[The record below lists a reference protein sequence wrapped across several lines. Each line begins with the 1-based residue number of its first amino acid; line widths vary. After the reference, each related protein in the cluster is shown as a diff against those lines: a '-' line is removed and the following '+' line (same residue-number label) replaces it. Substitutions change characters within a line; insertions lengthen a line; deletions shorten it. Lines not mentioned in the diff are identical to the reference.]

1 MPKSATIPLCHL
13 AQEQD
18 GYLSDE
24 AMAHVA
30 ELVGITPAEVLG
42 TASFY
47 EMFKLQ
53 PVGRYLVNVC
63 TNISCQL
70 LGGEELLHHAEE
82 TLGIESG
89 STTPDGMFTL
99 EDVECIAAC
108 TEAPACQVNYR
119 YFHNVS
125 HEDFDQLIGEL
136 RRRLG
141 VTTSRPTA
149 RSARSARTC
158 PVIGSPTSHRR
169 RGQGKPVWIARHEQ
183 ERNRKAPARERRH
196 DHGIRRRPDRQL
208 AWTSSTRTRSRAT
221 RSPAATRATRG

>member
-1 MPKSATIPLCHL
+1 MARLTDQNEELARQIVARYPLPKSATIPLCHL

-18 GYLSDE
+18 GYLSED

-30 ELVGITPAEVLG
+30 ELVGVTPAEVLG

-53 PVGRYLVNVC
+53 PVGRYMVNVC

-70 LGGEELLHHAEE
+70 LGGAELLHHAEE
-82 TLGIESG
+82 ILGIESG

-136 RRRLG
+136 RDGRRDDIPPHGTLG
-141 VTTSRPTA
+141 KVRQDLSGDRIANITPPA
-149 RSARSARTC
+149 E
-158 PVIGSPTSHRR
+158 
-169 RGQGKPVWIARHEQ
+169 QGMPVWIARHEQ
-183 ERNRKAPARERRH
+183 EAKQEGASA
-196 DHGIRRRPDRQL
+196 
-208 AWTSSTRTRSRAT
+208 
-221 RSPAATRATRG
+221 